1 MSGIAVNNCQ
11 LAGQSLEINRS
22 NRWIRAYL
30 TRLTAGSSRRSVLA
44 GILADFVAVQCAAI
58 TALLVKL
65 VWLESG
71 VVDAR
76 NIHGAGVPG
85 WYILTLLPFSGVLAL
100 VLFLSGGYSVS
111 RLRKPRQGSLLVLR
125 ACVLASALYTL
136 VCWFGGRLEVLQ
148 GGTAMVFMT
157 LSCFGVMG
165 LRYLKLWVDAPL
177 VEDSFPRSLS
187 LAGGPS
193 EAPVL
198 VIGGAGYIGSVLVR
212 RLIASGRRV
221 RVLDSLVYGNGALK
235 DLFGHPNLEVLFG
248 DCRNI
253 KSVVRAVDG
262 VDTIVLL
269 AAIVGDPACEQDRQ
283 AALETNYAA
292 TRMLIEVAKGAKV
305 RRLVFASSCSVYGAS
320 EEPTDETSAVN
331 PISLYAQTKVQS
343 ERALLQA
350 ASEDF
355 QPIIL
360 RLATVFGL
368 SYRPRFDLVVNL
380 LTAKAYQE
388 GVITIYNGEQW
399 RPFIHVRDVV
409 EAIVRVLEAPVRLVG
424 GEIFNVGD
432 TRLNHTLTDVADVI
446 RDAFPNVRVD
456 HVDNSDRRNYRVNFD
471 KLLSRT
477 GFRARYTLRDGVEE
491 LRKAFDEGLITD
503 YTDLR
508 YHNQR
513 YLKAVGSPGHKAE
526 EDALV
531 MAAFSNHRQNDPTV
545 ATAKAAPGP
554 DPWLRRAEPAE
565 GDEPA
570 AAPA

>member
-1 MSGIAVNNCQ
+1 MSGIAVDNYQ
-11 LAGQSLEINRS
+11 LAGQSAEAKGNK
-22 NRWIRAYL
+22 RWIRAYL

-44 GILADFVAVQCAAI
+44 GVLADFVAVQCAAI

-65 VWLESG
+65 VWLQSG
-71 VVDAR
+71 VADTR
-76 NIHGAGVPG
+76 NIQGAGVPG
-85 WYILTLLPFSGVLAL
+85 WYIMTLLPFSGVLAL

-125 ACVLASALYTL
+125 ACVLASALYAL

-148 GGTAMVFMT
+148 GGTALVFMT
-157 LSCFGVMG
+157 LSCFGAMG

-177 VEDSFPRSLS
+177 VEDSFPSSLI
-187 LAGGPS
+187 LAEGPP

-212 RLIASGRRV
+212 RLIASGRKV
-221 RVLDSLVYGNGALK
+221 RVLDSLVYGNGALR

-262 VDTIVLL
+262 VDTIVHL

-320 EEPTDETSAVN
+320 EEPTDETSEVN

-343 ERALLQA
+343 EKALLEA

-399 RPFIHVRDVV
+399 RPFIHVRDVA
-409 EAIVRVLEAPVRLVG
+409 EGIVTLLETPISVVG
-424 GEIFNVGD
+424 GQVFNLGDSRMNFTLSQVADKIREIFPETGVEN
-432 TRLNHTLTDVADVI
+432 
-446 RDAFPNVRVD
+446 
-456 HVDNSDRRNYRVNFD
+456 VDNNDRRNYRVSFD
-471 KLLSRT
+471 KIQRMT
-477 GFRARYTLRDGVEE
+477 GFQTSHDLEDGIRE
-491 LRKAFDEGLITD
+491 LKSAFERGVIED
-503 YTDLR
+503 YK
-508 YHNQR
+508 
-513 YLKAVGSPGHKAE
+513 LKLYSNLCFLQTSGGRLKNSSEV
-526 EDALV
+526 DTYV
-531 MAAFSNHRQNDPTV
+531 MAAFSRHFQALAQTSAR
-545 ATAKAAPGP
+545 
-554 DPWLRRAEPAE
+554 
-565 GDEPA
+565 
-570 AAPA
+570 